1 MTNQK
6 TAVTSIENKH
16 TNAILTRHL
25 KAFGENNSKEIIA
38 DYSEDAT
45 IFTLSREI
53 TGLNAIED
61 FFIDLFGLIPKGSP
75 FSIKQSRVKDSIAYI
90 VWESESQAD
99 ETYLGSDTFI
109 LEGNKIK
116 YHTLIMHKK

>member
-6 TAVTSIENKH
+6 VVVTEAVNNN
-16 TNAILTRHL
+16 TNTVLTHHL
-25 KAFGENNSKEIIA
+25 EAFGDNNLKEIIA

-53 TGLNAIED
+53 TGITAIED
-61 FFIDLFGLIPKGSP
+61 FFIDLFRLIPKGSS
-75 FSIKQSRVKDSIAYI
+75 FTMKQSRVKDNIAYI
-90 VWESESQAD
+90 VWESQNEAN
-99 ETYLGSDTFI
+99 ETYLGSDTFV

-116 YHTLIMHKK
+116 YHTLIMSKK